1 MRLSSI
7 RCGDPDIASVRI
19 SLRHSTSFRLMVF
32 ASLAFIAMG
41 GAVIVF
47 LYYSVLIAIDRQIDG
62 ALSRES
68 TNLTAAYAS
77 GGYGG
82 LRQAVAIRAS
92 PQQDAARLYLLEGP
106 DAEVTGNL
114 KQWPADRL
122 VPGKTND
129 IEVAHAAKLVRT
141 RTLIFGPN
149 VRLLIGRALTERANF
164 QRIAGESLLFVLTG
178 NLLLGAAA
186 GVLLARYADRRLEQ
200 INAIAQKVLEGDLSV
215 RVGVHAGGDEY
226 DTLAQN
232 INTMLRRVERLVATV
247 RGVTENIAHDL
258 RTPLNALRVKLEAA
272 LIAPRSSEDY
282 RGVLRRAIG
291 ETDAIVATFNSIL
304 KIARIKAS
312 ALSLPAELA
321 DLMEVVQ
328 ELSELY
334 GALAAE
340 NGINLDVR
348 LPAKRI
354 GEEKDVFVRGDAH
367 LISQA
372 VGNLLD
378 NAIKYSPRGST
389 VLIAAE
395 PGAGGPSV
403 TVADNGPGI
412 PPGKRAA
419 ILDRFV
425 RLEEAA
431 GKEGFG
437 LGLSF
442 VAAVAE
448 WHGARLELAENGPG
462 LRATLYFP
470 AAGKGEMP
478 QPTRLRGAI
487 PLVAPARSGCRSET

>member
-1 MRLSSI
+1 
-7 RCGDPDIASVRI
+7 
-19 SLRHSTSFRLMVF
+19 MVF
-32 ASLAFIAMG
+32 ATLAFIAMG
-41 GAVIVF
+41 GAVLVF
-47 LYYSVLIAIDRQIDG
+47 LYYSMLITIDSQIDG

-68 TNLTAAYAS
+68 TNLTAAYEG
-77 GGYGG
+77 GGYNA

-114 KQWPADRL
+114 KQWPADIMM
-122 VPGKTND
+122 PGETKD
-129 IEVAHAAKLVRT
+129 IEVAHAAKKVRA
-141 RTLIFGPN
+141 RALIFGPD

-164 QRIAGESLLFVLTG
+164 QWIAGRSLLFVLAG
-178 NLLLGAAA
+178 NLLLGLAA
-186 GVLLARYADRRLEQ
+186 GALLARYAARRLEQ
-200 INAIAQKVLEGDLSV
+200 INAIAQQVLEGNLSV
-215 RVGVHAGGDEY
+215 RVGVRAGGDEY

-232 INTMLRRVERLVATV
+232 INTMLHRVERLVAMV

-258 RTPLNALRVKLEAA
+258 RTPLNALRIKLEAA
-272 LIAPRSSEDY
+272 LIAPRSCEDY

-291 ETDAIVATFNSIL
+291 ETEGIVATFNSIL

-312 ALSLPAELA
+312 ALALPGGQANLP
-321 DLMEVVQ
+321 EVVQ
-328 ELSELY
+328 ELGELY
-334 GALAAE
+334 EALAGE
-340 NGINLDVR
+340 SGITLEVR
-348 LPAKRI
+348 PQAKRA
-354 GEEKDVFVRGDAH
+354 GEEKEVLVRGDAH

-372 VGNLLD
+372 IANLLD

-389 VLIAAE
+389 VLIATEQSAD
-395 PGAGGPSV
+395 GLSV
-403 TVADNGPGI
+403 TVADRGPGI
-412 PPGKRAA
+412 PPGKRTA

-448 WHGARLELAENGPG
+448 WHGARLELADNEPG

-470 AAGKGEMP
+470 AARKGETP
-478 QPTRLRGAI
+478 QPARLRQAT
-487 PLVAPARSGCRSET
+487 PFAASESGRHSET